1 MMKKSIGFLVAML
14 FLWVC
19 LANTASAYNDCSTA
33 CDPKK
38 CCENNYN
45 EALNNPPTWEN
56 VIEYMVN
63 GTTPDCTDSCMSGC
77 MIVVITTALW
87 CYLAGGE
94 PAACMALASV
104 GYVGC
109 LWICLSNCP
118 NY

>member
-1 MMKKSIGFLVAML
+1 MMKKSIAFMVAML
-14 FLWVC
+14 FFWVC
-19 LANTASAYNDCSTA
+19 LANTASAYKDCSTA

-45 EALNNPPTWEN
+45 EALNNPPTWDN

-63 GTTPDCTDSCMSGC
+63 GTTPDCTDGCMSGC

>member
-1 MMKKSIGFLVAML
+1 MMKKSIVFLVALL
-14 FLWVC
+14 FFWVC
-19 LANTASAYNDCSTA
+19 LANTASAYKDCSTA
-33 CDPKK
+33 CDPEK

-45 EALNNPPTWEN
+45 EALNNPPTWDN

-63 GTTPDCTDSCMSGC
+63 GTTPDCTDGCMSGC

-87 CYLAGGE
+87 CYLTGGQ